1 MITYTNQISN
11 IIGKV
16 ANIIG
21 DEVSILI
28 TFDEHKGNQS
38 ILIVPQEDN
47 LIDLLAQGQSREYS
61 ILISYEL
68 STGGN
73 MSENTFKQISNTA
86 EHIKRLFAPD
96 NNADVS
102 GYWIA
107 GQISQVVYER
117 DEDDETKIRALI
129 NFNCINVESSS

>member
-1 MITYTNQISN
+1 MITYTNISNN
-11 IIGKV
+11 IIGKIS
-16 ANIIG
+16 NLIG
-21 DEVSILI
+21 REVSIPI
-28 TFDEHKGNQS
+28 RFDSHKGNHS
-38 ILIVPQEDN
+38 ILIVPLEDS
-47 LIDLLAQGQSREYS
+47 LIDLLARGQSREYS

-107 GQISQVVYER
+107 GQISSVVYER

-129 NFNCINVESSS
+129 NFSCINVESS

>member
-1 MITYTNQISN
+1 MITYTNISN
-11 IIGKV
+11 TIIGKV

-21 DEVSILI
+21 DEVSIPI
-28 TFDEHKGNQS
+28 TFDEHKGNHS
-38 ILIVPQEDN
+38 ILIVPLEDS
-47 LIDLLAQGQSREYS
+47 LIDLLARGQSREYS

-68 STGGN
+68 TTGGN

-107 GQISQVVYER
+107 GQISSIVYER

-129 NFNCINVESSS
+129 NFQCIYVESV